1 MEPRTKALLEA
12 PIGPTLF
19 RLALPTMVVMV
30 VQSSVGL
37 IETYFVAKLGTDALA
52 GITLVFP
59 ILMLI
64 QMLSAGAMGGGILS
78 AVARA
83 LGSNRR
89 DEANLFVWYAVAIAV
104 ACGIVTTVLAL
115 GFGGT
120 LYAAMGGRDGSLMAA
135 LTYSGI
141 IFAGAIPIWLF
152 NSLAAVIRGTGNV
165 LVPAAVSVAGAVV
178 LIPLSPALIFGWG
191 VLPHLGIVGGAV
203 AVLFYY
209 CVGSAIFAWV
219 LWSGRTVLT
228 PAARPPRLHW
238 DHAREILRVGVVS
251 SAISLSTNISV
262 AVATGFVGAYGPAA
276 VAGYGAGSRLEYLLV
291 PIIFGLGAPLAA
303 MVGTAVGAGRHAR
316 ALAVAWTGAAVAAI
330 ITEAIGLAAS
340 AWPQA
345 WIGLFSGDPLA
356 NQVGVTYLHAVGP
369 FYGFFGLGLSLYFA
383 SQGAGRLRWPLVA
396 ATLRVA
402 VATAG
407 AWLAVHQGGGAGG
420 VFAALAIALVCFG
433 VVNAAAVW
441 GGAWFV
447 RTPAQVA
454 ATP

>member
-1 MEPRTKALLEA
+1 LLEA

-59 ILMLI
+59 ILMLV
-64 QMLSAGAMGGGILS
+64 QMMSAGAMGGGILS

-89 DEANLFVWYAVAIAV
+89 DDADLFVWHALAIAV
-104 ACGIVTTVLAL
+104 VCGCITTVLAL
-115 GFGGT
+115 GFGGA
-120 LYAAMGGRDGSLMAA
+120 LFASMGGRDASLTAA

-141 IFAGAIPIWLF
+141 VFAGAIPIWLF

-203 AVLFYY
+203 AVLVYY

-219 LWSGRTVLT
+219 VWSGRTVLD
-228 PAARPPRLHW
+228 PSLRPPRLRW
-238 DHAREILRVGVVS
+238 AYAREILRVGVAS
-251 SAISLSTNISV
+251 SVISLSTNVSV
-262 AVATGFVGAYGPAA
+262 GVATGFVGAYGPAA
-276 VAGYGAGSRLEYLLV
+276 VAGYGAGARLEYLLV

-303 MVGTAVGAGRHAR
+303 MVGTNVGAERHGR
-316 ALAVAWTGAAVAAI
+316 ALAVAWTGAIAAGI
-330 ITEAIGLAAS
+330 ITEAIGLAA
-340 AWPQA
+340 AAEPQA
-345 WIGLFSGDPLA
+345 WIGLFSTDAVA
-356 NQVGVTYLHAVGP
+356 NRIGVTYLHAVGP
-369 FYGFFGLGLSLYFA
+369 YYGFFGVGLSLYFA
-383 SQGAGRLRWPLVA
+383 SQGAGRLRWPLIA
-396 ATLRVA
+396 ATLRVC

-407 AWLAVHQGGGAGG
+407 GWVAVHYDSGVGG

-447 RTPAQVA
+447 RAQGFRERRAQV
-454 ATP
+454 PRSSV